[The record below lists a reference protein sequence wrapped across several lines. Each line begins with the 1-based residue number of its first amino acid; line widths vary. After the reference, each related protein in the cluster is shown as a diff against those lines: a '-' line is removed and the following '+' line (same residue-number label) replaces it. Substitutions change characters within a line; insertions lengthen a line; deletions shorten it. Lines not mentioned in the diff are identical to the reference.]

1 MIRLYGIII
10 LVAVLGGVGYGAK
23 YYYDTTQNTI
33 AQLRENNAQLE
44 VAVDTA
50 QQSVETLQKDMTK
63 LATLN
68 KGLQE
73 DLQKAE
79 AYGDE
84 LRQKL
89 SKLDLVVEALKDSK
103 SLEGKMNGA
112 TAKVWRDF
120 MDDTGGN
127 AERPLP
133 QWLQQSKARTD
144 SQDSN
149 QSGESSDTSGSTS
162 EGTTTE

>member
-1 MIRLYGIII
+1 MIKIYGIII
-10 LVAVLGGVGYGAK
+10 LVAILGGVGYGAK

-33 AQLRENNAQLE
+33 AQLRDNNAQLQ

-50 QQSVETLQKDMTK
+50 QESVETLQGDMAR

-89 SKLDLVVEALKDSK
+89 SKLDLVVEALKDAK
-103 SLEGKMNGA
+103 VLEGKMNGT
-112 TAKVWRDF
+112 TANVWRDF
-120 MDDTGGN
+120 MGDTGGN

-133 QWLQQSKARTD
+133 KWLLDAKARAN

-149 QSGESSDTSGSTS
+149 QGGESSDASGSTT
-162 EGTTTE
+162 EAATTE

>member
-1 MIRLYGIII
+1 MIKLYGA
-10 LVAVLGGVGYGAK
+10 LVLIAILGGVGYGAK

-33 AQLRENNAQLE
+33 AQLRDNNAKLE

-50 QQSVETLQKDMTK
+50 QSSVETLQGDMAK

-68 KGLQE
+68 KGLQQ

-84 LRQKL
+84 LRSKL
-89 SKLDLVVEALKDSK
+89 SKLDLVVEALKNSK

-112 TAKVWRDF
+112 TANLWRDF
-120 MDDTGGN
+120 MGDTGGN
-127 AERPLP
+127 SERPLP
-133 QWLQQSKARTD
+133 NWLQQSPTGAGD
-144 SQDSN
+144 QSSN
-149 QSGESSDTSGSTS
+149 QGGESSDTNSS
-162 EGTTTE
+162 TTEATPTE